1 MASHYGNRRC
11 VTHPSIKSLY
21 TKKLE
26 FEPFIEWRAEG
37 QMVWVMPLK
46 KKHKKKVP
54 VYYTEHWELGR
65 DQGGRIRKK
74 MEARKKS
81 NSTKAARV
89 H

>member
-1 MASHYGNRRC
+1 MEGRRTNG
-11 VTHPSIKSLY
+11 VS
-21 TKKLE
+21 KKK
-26 FEPFIEWRAEG
+26 
-37 QMVWVMPLK
+37 VMPLK